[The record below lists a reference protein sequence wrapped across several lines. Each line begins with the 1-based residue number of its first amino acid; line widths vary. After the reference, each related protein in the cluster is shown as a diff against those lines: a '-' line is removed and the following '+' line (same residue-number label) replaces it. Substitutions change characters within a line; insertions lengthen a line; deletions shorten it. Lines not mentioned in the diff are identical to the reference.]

1 MLVARWYTNV
11 IPEPPKLSSQQ
22 AYDKLVEMI
31 LNGEIKEDHPISER
45 GISETLGIGRT
56 PIREAVKD
64 LVRDGVLESH
74 PARGTTLRA
83 LTPVDL
89 QELYEVRYAIEGL
102 AAFLAAERGALED
115 LDPYTKAFEA
125 TLGDPRSSDMVRV
138 YDHGVEF
145 HYAVIKLAGNKRLL
159 EMYRPFRI
167 RFRIPFGI
175 VRTRSPERVLASV
188 SEHLAICR
196 AIEARDA
203 ERARHLMYE
212 HLRIGLQFRMDML
225 LRKSGY
231 ALQNP
236 SGSEARPQG
245 QPQP

>member
-1 MLVARWYTNV
+1 M
-11 IPEPPKLSSQQ
+11 IPTPPKLSSQQ
-22 AYDKLVEMI
+22 AYDRLVEMI
-31 LNGEIKEDHPISER
+31 LNGEIREDHPISER
-45 GISETLGIGRT
+45 GISEAVGIGRT

-74 PARGTTLRA
+74 PARGTTLRP

-89 QELYEVRYAIEGL
+89 QELYEIRYAIEGL
-102 AAFLAAERGALED
+102 AAFLAAERGRLEE
-115 LDPYTKAFEA
+115 LEPYAKAFEA
-125 TLGDPRSSDMVRV
+125 TLEDPQATDMVRV

-145 HYAVIKLAGNKRLL
+145 HYAIIKLAANKRLL
-159 EMYRPFRI
+159 EIYRPFRI

-196 AIEARDA
+196 AIGARDA
-203 ERARHLMYE
+203 ERARHLMCE

-231 ALQNP
+231 SSP
-236 SGSEARPQG
+236 YPKGS
-245 QPQP
+245 